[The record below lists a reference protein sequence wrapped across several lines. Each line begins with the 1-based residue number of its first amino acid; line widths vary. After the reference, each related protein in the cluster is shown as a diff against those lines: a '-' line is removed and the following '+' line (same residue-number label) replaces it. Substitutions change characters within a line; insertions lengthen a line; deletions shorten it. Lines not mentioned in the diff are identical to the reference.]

1 MEYINATQISPLISH
16 CQVKVCYVG
25 QTENRNGTVITKETA
40 REMGKKLPGSPVVG
54 YFDKETND
62 FDGHTREIV
71 VDGGKFEVVEK
82 TKPYGFVPTNAKV
95 WFEKFNDDGVEHEY
109 LVTECYLWTG
119 AYPECK
125 RVVDEGNN
133 QSMELNKENQ
143 VGSWSISNNSG
154 KRIFIYNE
162 ALIEKLCILGQ
173 NIEPCFEGAQITA
186 FSLNTNEFMREMYSM
201 ITELQDTLN
210 KGGSQATMEENK
222 NVTPG
227 TENQDPNFACGGA
240 GGAEDKKK
248 KEYESQ
254 EEDKKKKEEENKNS
268 NSNEGKDEDKKKQY
282 NLEDVVEYATLKIQY
297 ATLQSQ
303 FSALQQEK
311 NALDAE
317 IAGLRQ
323 FKLVTERQ
331 NKQAMIDSFYMLNDE
346 DKKDVVEHMDT
357 YSVEDIEAKLSVICV
372 RNKVDFN
379 LNKNTQQSNEQPQG
393 LFNLNGAAGNDTS
406 PEWLK
411 AVRAT
416 AHNK

>member
-1 MEYINATQISPLISH
+1 M
-16 CQVKVCYVG
+16 
-25 QTENRNGTVITKETA
+25 
-40 REMGKKLPGSPVVG
+40 
-54 YFDKETND
+54 
-62 FDGHTREIV
+62 
-71 VDGGKFEVVEK
+71 
-82 TKPYGFVPTNAKV
+82 
-95 WFEKFNDDGVEHEY
+95 
-109 LVTECYLWTG
+109 
-119 AYPECK
+119 
-125 RVVDEGNN
+125 
-133 QSMELNKENQ
+133 
-143 VGSWSISNNSG
+143 
-154 KRIFIYNE
+154 
-162 ALIEKLCILGQ
+162 IEKLCILGQ

-240 GGAEDKKK
+240 EDKKK

-254 EEDKKKKEEENKNS
+254 EEDKKKKEEENKSS

-372 RNKVDFN
+372 HNKVDFN